1 MSLILPLVLVVPA
14 LAQMDAAA
22 TDHGAALF
30 DTRTPKGRS
39 PADFECDARFLQI
52 STSQQFL
59 RLTFG
64 IAARLVQFG

>member
-1 MSLILPLVLVVPA
+1 MVEWTVTIYGCQVCAKCAQQLPA
-14 LAQMDAAA
+14 
-22 TDHGAALF
+22 
-30 DTRTPKGRS
+30 
-39 PADFECDARFLQI
+39 ARFLQI